1 MTHTFSSDAEI
12 EAIGEGLIARTLPR
26 AAWTHAAHVAAAV
39 YLMRRRP
46 DIAPERDMPGLIRAY
61 NESVGVRNTDTEGYH
76 ETITQASLAAVR
88 AALTAWPDEMPLHRI
103 VNALAAG
110 EMGRSDWLLSYWS
123 RDRLFSVE
131 ARRALMAPDLKPWP
145 H

>member
-46 DIAPERDMPGLIRAY
+46 DIAPERDMPDLIRAY
-61 NESVGVRNTDTEGYH
+61 NRSVGVRNTDTEGYH

-123 RDRLFSVE
+123 RDRLFGVE
-131 ARRALMAPDLKPWP
+131 ARRAWMAPDLKPWP